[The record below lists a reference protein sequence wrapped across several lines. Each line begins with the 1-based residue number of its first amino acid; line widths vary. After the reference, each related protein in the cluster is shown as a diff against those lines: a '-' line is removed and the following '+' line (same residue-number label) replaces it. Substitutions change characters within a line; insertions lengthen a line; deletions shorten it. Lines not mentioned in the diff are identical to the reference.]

1 MNSKKFTWMKM
12 MSDFYSRLETKGI
25 LSMPAGVGYM
35 VIIIFQ
41 KMQLL
46 SLANVGNEGI
56 IDYKHIKENLYE
68 EISVQISEKVQ
79 DIELTINAC
88 SKVGWLE
95 KITDKNN
102 NVIGLYI
109 YELEVG
115 TEADFTFRSRKSRL
129 KQYLKQYPVESIGEK
144 YDIDIFYEIM
154 IKNID
159 KGRIQSKKQLLD
171 TIEKLL
177 HCNNLPPM
185 LHCNIEKETEKEV
198 EIETDIV
205 NMKHE
210 FEKRGIRFDFNVE
223 KQFKNF
229 DTKLLLKEL
238 DNYYLNRNNIRNPLA
253 WLFIACKNHY
263 QFNNNMKTSDTK
275 VKTIRTNAD
284 KLKAKQLE
292 LLIKEKER

>member
-115 TEADFTFRSRKSRL
+115 TEADSTFRSRKSRL

-144 YDIDIFYEIM
+144 YDIDIF
-154 IKNID
+154 
-159 KGRIQSKKQLLD
+159 
-171 TIEKLL
+171 
-177 HCNNLPPM
+177 
-185 LHCNIEKETEKEV
+185 
-198 EIETDIV
+198 
-205 NMKHE
+205 MK
-210 FEKRGIRFDFNVE
+210 
-223 KQFKNF
+223 
-229 DTKLLLKEL
+229 
-238 DNYYLNRNNIRNPLA
+238 
-253 WLFIACKNHY
+253 
-263 QFNNNMKTSDTK
+263 
-275 VKTIRTNAD
+275 
-284 KLKAKQLE
+284 
-292 LLIKEKER
+292 